1 MKKKKILTREDFV
14 KYWANWV
21 RTHPDKEW
29 SRQQNIII
37 DSQIKSA
44 IEFYRKNRKA
54 REKFL
59 KMIRENQKAS
69 P

>member
-1 MKKKKILTREDFV
+1 MKKKDKKMLTRADFV
-14 KYWANWV
+14 RYWANWV

-29 SRQQNIII
+29 SKQQNIII

-54 REKFL
+54 RENFL
-59 KMIRENQKAS
+59 KMIRKNK
-69 P
+69 

>member
-37 DSQIKSA
+37 DSQIKST